1 MWSVSTLYNVDPESS
16 GFEILLVNHMKA
28 LVCFT
33 NPSEAGNLSSDT
45 NAEQADHFLQWKGIQ
60 SSSSSPT
67 EERQVER
74 AEQGWRSRGRV
85 AQNLTA
91 RKGYLSGP
99 G

>member
-1 MWSVSTLYNVDPESS
+1 MTTDDLNYTK
-16 GFEILLVNHMKA
+16 FEILLVNHMKA